1 MTAYWFFLIAGLTFL
16 LGAWIANSG
25 YAPGRWLMGA
35 VVVLAVVLALT
46 SLVFR
51 VTPIDRP
58 IGFACVSPLI
68 EVTADTPRAGGTL
81 IDRQFGGCTFYY
93 SESRGD

>member
-1 MTAYWFFLIAGLTFL
+1 MAGLTFL
-16 LGAWIANSG
+16 LGAWIANLG
-25 YAPGRWLMGA
+25 YAPGRWLMGI
-35 VVVLAVVLALT
+35 VVVLAVVLAIT
-46 SLVFR
+46 TLVFR

-58 IGFACVSPLI
+58 IGLACVSPLI
-68 EVTADTPRAGGTL
+68 EVTADSTRAGGTL

>member
-1 MTAYWFFLIAGLTFL
+1 VTAPWFFLIAGLTFL
-16 LGAWIANSG
+16 LGAWLANLE
-25 YAPGRWLMGA
+25 YALGRWLMGA